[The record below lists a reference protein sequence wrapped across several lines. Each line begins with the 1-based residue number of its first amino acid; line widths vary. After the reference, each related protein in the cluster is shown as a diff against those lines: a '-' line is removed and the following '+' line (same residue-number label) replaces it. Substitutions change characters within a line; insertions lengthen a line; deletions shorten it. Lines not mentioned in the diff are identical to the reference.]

1 MWSRARPILE
11 FICPLFVAFS
21 AVGVIWVDRTILLLT
36 DAGAAHR
43 SPVEGYILPAGV
55 DGLWLELSF
64 SIFVVAMLRL
74 KAFNVA
80 TSLIRS
86 LIALVAIVA
95 FCLALR
101 WLR

>member
-1 MWSRARPILE
+1 MSDATPVSYTHLRAHETRMFISYAVFCFKKFFLMIRRPPRSTPYTVRRQRQMCIR
-11 FICPLFVAFS
+11 
-21 AVGVIWVDRTILLLT
+21 DR
-36 DAGAAHR
+36 
-43 SPVEGYILPAGV
+43 
-55 DGLWLELSF
+55 
-64 SIFVVAMLRL
+64 AMLRL